1 METITV
7 NSLDGAYEQCSGL
20 TRKIDGE
27 GVTLLTGLSDNITSL
42 NGNWKGSDATKHITN
57 LSTVY
62 NQLRALL
69 SDAKSNVAYAAS
81 RVIAMQQVRS
91 ANGGG
96 GSIGEELSNA
106 ELEPAT
112 LPSPDET
119 AAYEVLPSA
128 ATDLENLKSLCTK
141 YDSFMSQFLQDK
153 DELLANWSA
162 GAQRDKAVACF
173 DELANNSETYKKY
186 MTEARDNLEIAVS
199 NINKLEG

>member
-7 NSLDGAYEQCSGL
+7 NSLDGAYEQCSAL
-20 TRKIDGE
+20 TNKIDGD
-27 GVTLLTGLSDNITSL
+27 GNTLVTLLLGNIVDL
-42 NGNWKGSDATKHITN
+42 NINWKGSDATKHITN

-62 NQLRALL
+62 NQLHALL
-69 SDAKSNVAYAAS
+69 SDAKAYVSYAAS

-96 GSIGEELSNA
+96 GSIGEELSKEALPTANP
-106 ELEPAT
+106 PA
-112 LPSPDET
+112 PDET
-119 AAYEVLPSA
+119 AAYEVLPA
-128 ATDLENLKSLCTK
+128 AAKDLEDLKSLCTK
-141 YDSFMSQFLQDK
+141 YDSFMNQFLQMK

-162 GAQRDKAVACF
+162 GAQREKAVACF
-173 DELANNSETYKKY
+173 EELANNSETYKKY